1 MRQSLCTVVP
11 FLVAAG
17 ASLTCAIRGPLPDRS
32 LETLRVQLDQGAEV
46 YRQHCHGCHDVTGA
60 IGDQLSARVLAS
72 YYTAR
77 SLYDYID
84 LAMPQNEPGSLSEEE
99 YWAVTAHL
107 IVERRLAV
115 LEKPLDPSFGDSL
128 LISVGND

>member
-1 MRQSLCTVVP
+1 MAV
-11 FLVAAG
+11 G
-17 ASLTCAIRGPLPDRS
+17 MSLTCASRGPSPDRS
-32 LETLRVQLDQGAEV
+32 VGMLRVQLDQGAEV
-46 YRQHCHGCHDVTGA
+46 YRQRCHGCHDVTGA
-60 IGDQLSARVLAS
+60 IGEQLSARVLAS

-77 SLYDYID
+77 SLYDYIN

-115 LEKPLDPSFGDSL
+115 LEKPLDASVGDSL
-128 LISVGND
+128 LISVGNEE